1 MSGGWQEEGR
11 QREREKQADFQL
23 IREPEVGLDPK
34 TSGSRPGPKEGAKP
48 LSHPGIPLFHVK
60 FMLPLILAK

>member
-23 IREPEVGLDPK
+23 IREPEVGLDPR
-34 TSGSRPGPKEGAKP
+34 TLRSRPEQKADT
-48 LSHPGIPLFHVK
+48 
-60 FMLPLILAK
+60 